1 MAQGAGIG
9 GLASRFATPT
19 HTYIMGAALAGPALV
34 KLHIIQDPHRVSLL
48 VYFAR
53 VHVHFRC
60 TLHS

>member
-1 MAQGAGIG
+1 
-9 GLASRFATPT
+9 
-19 HTYIMGAALAGPALV
+19 MGAALAGPALV